1 MTPNQER
8 LFKIFHSYAAAQHED
23 VFRNGVRFVY
33 YTTADTAVSILKNKQ
48 IWMRKSMCMND
59 FMEIQYG
66 LQCISSVFQN
76 QDFSVRFRSA
86 LDRLFDGLGADV
98 GNLFT
103 SFVPHLQGDTYL
115 TCVSEHRQA
124 EDKLGRLSMWR
135 AYGGTSGVALVMNNA
150 AFQAEAPSDVLK
162 IYGSPVAYLDAD
174 KFSEEFSKVLT
185 NIETERDFLQQQGID
200 EVKSRLFKM
209 LAFAAVATKHPG
221 FAEEREWRVIHCP
234 WWADSAHLAKEV
246 EVVRGSPQA
255 VCKIPLKDI
264 PEEGLTGI
272 TIPSLIDRIII
283 GPCQYPLSTF
293 EAFVRL
299 LGEAGVTEPQNKVV
313 VSNIPLRQ

>member
-1 MTPNQER
+1 
-8 LFKIFHSYAAAQHED
+8 
-23 VFRNGVRFVY
+23 
-33 YTTADTAVSILKNKQ
+33 
-48 IWMRKSMCMND
+48 
-59 FMEIQYG
+59 
-66 LQCISSVFQN
+66 
-76 QDFSVRFRSA
+76 
-86 LDRLFDGLGADV
+86 
-98 GNLFT
+98 
-103 SFVPHLQGDTYL
+103 
-115 TCVSEHRQA
+115 
-124 EDKLGRLSMWR
+124 
-135 AYGGTSGVALVMNNA
+135 
-150 AFQAEAPSDVLK
+150 
-162 IYGSPVAYLDAD
+162 LDAD

-272 TIPSLIDRIII
+272 TVPSLIDRIII